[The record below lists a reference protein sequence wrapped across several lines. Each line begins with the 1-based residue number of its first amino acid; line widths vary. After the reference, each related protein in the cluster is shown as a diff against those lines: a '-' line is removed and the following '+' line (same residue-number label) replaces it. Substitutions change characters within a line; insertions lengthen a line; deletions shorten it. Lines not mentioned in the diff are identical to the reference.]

1 MGLRSI
7 QCLEPGSVKKL
18 FFDHPNVDA
27 AVTFIATDQDPGQGV
42 PLSPW
47 RLRFFVQGGD
57 GGEQSGFA
65 YVGSVRTLPWNSGG
79 DRVVA
84 IACVPGA
91 RQWAVDGRPEQA
103 NYTSRLRLDMI
114 SSKCCGTYG
123 VQPMAGVSLPN
134 AQSLQFLSGVD
145 GAVSVPGICT
155 GWTAVAGAAGATARI
170 QMEGFPLG
178 VPIIIPPN
186 VALGD
191 SFPGTAGVFTTFI
204 FTDTLSYLIDYL
216 VPGEGVD
223 VF

>member
-7 QCLEPGSVKKL
+7 QYLEPGSVKKL

-57 GGEQSGFA
+57 DGEQSGFA

-103 NYTSRLRLDMI
+103 NYTSRLRVDLI

-123 VQPMAGVSLPN
+123 VQAIPGISLPN
-134 AQSLQFLSGVD
+134 PQSIRIASGVS
-145 GAVSVPGICT
+145 GVVVVPGILL
-155 GWTAVAGAAGATARI
+155 GWAAQAGLVDASARV

-178 VPIIIPPN
+178 VPIVIP
-186 VALGD
+186 AGSAAGD
-191 SFPGTAGVFTTFI
+191 SYGEASGVFSTIT
-204 FTDTLSYLIDYL
+204 FTDTISYTVDYL
-216 VPGEGVD
+216 LPGEGTD